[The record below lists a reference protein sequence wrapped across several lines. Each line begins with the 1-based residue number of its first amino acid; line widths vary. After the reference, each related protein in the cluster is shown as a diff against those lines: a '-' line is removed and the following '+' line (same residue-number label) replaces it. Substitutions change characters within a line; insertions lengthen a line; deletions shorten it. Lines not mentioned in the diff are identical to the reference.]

1 MQTDTTIQFDD
12 LLRAATQC
20 ALTRYPD
27 ETRRILRGLEIARIG
42 GVTIEPD
49 GTTLVRSDSKP
60 GTRYQLTQAG
70 CPCIDAGHQAPEGR
84 CKHRWARALTH
95 KARRLQAHGPAPR
108 QYYATY
114 RAPWNRNIQGIAMWH
129 EPEKRWIFSAD
140 AYPHAH
146 YVEIGDLTL
155 GGHVPTAEAQ
165 READGNLGEKFGR
178 PQYPDVDH
186 SASDARLAE
195 RKARRERGWQYGN

>member
-1 MQTDTTIQFDD
+1 MTIDATVHFDD
-12 LLRAATQC
+12 ALRAATQC
-20 ALTRYPD
+20 ALTRYPE
-27 ETRRILRGLEIARIG
+27 ETRRILRGLQLARMG
-42 GVTIEPD
+42 HVYLSPGYAH
-49 GTTLVRSDSKP
+49 VRSQTHDDVIYTV
-60 GTRYQLTQAG
+60 TRTG
-70 CPCIDAGHQAPEGR
+70 CTCISAKVAPEGR
-84 CKHRWARALTH
+84 CKHRYSVWIVR
-95 KARRLQAHGPAPR
+95 KACMLQAHGPEPR

-114 RAPWNRNIQGIAMWH
+114 RAPDGPQQGIAIWH
-129 EPEKRWIFSAD
+129 EAEKRWIFRTD

-195 RKARRERGWQYGN
+195 RKARRERGWEYGN